1 MSEAKKCPKYGGEM
15 VQKAYLLSKI
25 GDPVHFTYPEPNYP
39 SEGILK
45 ERYVFKASEEDT
57 VVYWDLID
65 LIEFKNSEENWL
77 RLAYYRYKKDEPRWI
92 FAGQNSLCEPIS
104 TFDKLFVNGIKERQW
119 IRQFFR
125 NIVKKCA
132 KELE

>member
-1 MSEAKKCPKYGGEM
+1 MSKVLTEKE
-15 VQKAYLLSKI
+15 QKEYLLSKI
-25 GDPVHFTYPEPNYP
+25 GTAVKFNYPEPNYP

-45 ERYVFKASEEDT
+45 ERYVFKASEDDT

-77 RLAYYRYKKDEPRWI
+77 RLTYYRYKKDESHWN
-92 FAGQNSLCEPIS
+92 FAGQTSLCEPIS

-125 NIVKKCA
+125 NIVKECA